1 MGLTIYVTL
10 IFGKYTT
17 MSILKKLAGE
27 TLSYGFS
34 TILGRSLNF
43 LLVFVH
49 TWAFLPAE
57 LGVNVK
63 LYGYV
68 AIANIIYTYG
78 METAYFRFA
87 KEAPEKYYNLILTA
101 IIVTSGCF
109 TLFLFLFADPIM
121 VQLGYPGKGIF
132 LNWLALILAI
142 DAITAIPFARLRL
155 ENKIRTFVKA
165 KIVSILLNVGLNL
178 FFLMLLKPLAEGEIQ
193 LNVPRFFGELYQP
206 GIGAGYIFLA
216 NLIANASL
224 FYWLSAEFKAYR
236 WRWDWVEFKALW
248 IYAYPIMFMSLAA
261 MFNLMFDR
269 LLLESYLP
277 EGYYPGKTSQDALGI
292 YGNCYKLS
300 VFMSLA
306 IQAFKYS
313 AEPFFLGKKT
323 AENSKENLALITH
336 WFVIVCTFLW
346 VGVSC
351 NLFWIKT
358 LFLRRAVYW
367 EGMGIV
373 PVLLLANLF
382 LGIYYTQSVWFKQTN
397 KTYFGTLI
405 TLIGLFVTLIGNILF
420 IPSYGYMACAYSF
433 LASSM
438 VMTVLCYLGG
448 QKYSPT
454 PYRWKSDLF
463 YILLGAI
470 LIYGAN
476 AFSNTGVIPE
486 FLAQNLA
493 VIGLMAFVLGREFS
507 WKTGKPKLIE

>member
-1 MGLTIYVTL
+1 
-10 IFGKYTT
+10 

-87 KEAPEKYYNLILTA
+87 KDAPEKYYQLIMTA

-142 DAITAIPFARLRL
+142 DAITAIPFAKLRL
-155 ENKIRTFVKA
+155 ENKIKTFVKA
-165 KIVSILLNVGLNL
+165 KIVSILINVGLNL
-178 FFLMLLKPLAEGEIQ
+178 FFLMLLKPLQAGEIQ
-193 LNVPRFFGELYQP
+193 LNIPLFFRELYSP

-216 NLIANASL
+216 NLLANASL

-236 WRWDWVEFKALW
+236 WRWDRTEFKTLW
-248 IYAYPIMFMSLAA
+248 IYAYPLMFMSLAA

-277 EGYYPGKTSQDALGI
+277 ANFYPGKSAQDALGI

-323 AENSKENLALITH
+323 TENSKENLALITH
-336 WFVIVCTFLW
+336 WFVIACTFLW

-358 LFLRRAVYW
+358 LFLRRPIYW
-367 EGMGIV
+367 EGMGVV
-373 PVLLLANLF
+373 PILLLANLF

-405 TLIGLFVTLIGNILF
+405 TLIGFVITLLGNIIF
-420 IPSYGYMACAYSF
+420 IPIYGYMACAYAF
-433 LASSM
+433 LASSI
-438 VMTVLCYLGG
+438 VMAGLCYLGG

-463 YILLGAI
+463 YILLGGL
-470 LIYGAN
+470 LIYCGGEL
-476 AFSNTGVIPE
+476 SKSSPLPE
-486 FLAQNLA
+486 MITQNLA
-493 VIGLMAFVLGREFS
+493 LLILVIYLLFREFS
-507 WKTGKPKLIE
+507 WKTGKPKLIERS